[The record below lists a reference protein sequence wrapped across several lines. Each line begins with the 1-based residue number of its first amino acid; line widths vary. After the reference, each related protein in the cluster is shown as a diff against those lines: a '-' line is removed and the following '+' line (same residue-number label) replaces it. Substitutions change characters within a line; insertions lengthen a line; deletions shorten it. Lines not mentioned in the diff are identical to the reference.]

1 MLPTPFKK
9 WATRPVYS
17 KSFEIKIPFKREN
30 NVLTFVIQL
39 NNRLIFALIG
49 IFGIIAILQ
58 VSILISGKSEED
70 TTQFAQTNSV
80 TDNATKQYLEGEGLN
95 KEDTNSD
102 TNNENIDAD
111 DVEYNDVVE
120 YGYKHLSKSN
130 PISKTET
137 EDKRKIFLK
146 MKHTLISE
154 ALIENQ
160 VSRLEQL
167 SDQKMIVLNQKLSE
181 AFITVVFNQ
190 TKVEP
195 HVTAYFTGTKD
206 LKKFETALMEQAK
219 YHVPA
224 SIKLAQSAL
233 ETAYGQRIV
242 NNNYFGIKDKRGKT
256 KAITTTE
263 YYTAAEYKANKSKV
277 VSSKIIQKDGKTLY
291 KCLIK
296 DSFADYTSPW
306 ESFRAHSIFLNESK
320 RYSPLFTKGK
330 NYEDWADK
338 IGSTKYG
345 GVGYATSP
353 IYGELLKKIIKRYNL
368 DLLDY

>member
-9 WATRPVYS
+9 WATRPVFS
-17 KSFEIKIPFKREN
+17 KSIQIKIPFKKEN
-30 NVLTFVIQL
+30 NILTLVIQL
-39 NNRLIFALIG
+39 NNRLVFALIG
-49 IFGIIAILQ
+49 IFSIVAILQ
-58 VSILISGKSEED
+58 VSIMMSEKED
-70 TTQFAQTNSV
+70 QQLSQTDSA
-80 TDNATKQYLEGEGLN
+80 TENATKEYLEGEGLN
-95 KEDTNSD
+95 TE
-102 TNNENIDAD
+102 NETSNLTDNIDSE
-111 DVEYNDVVE
+111 DVEYNDVVD
-120 YGYKHLSKSN
+120 YGYKHLSKTNSL
-130 PISKTET
+130 SKTET
-137 EDKRKIFLK
+137 EDKRKDFLK
-146 MKHTLISE
+146 IKHTLISE
-154 ALIENQ
+154 TLIENQ
-160 VSRLEQL
+160 VSRLDQL
-167 SDQKMIVLNQKLSE
+167 SDKKMIVLNQKLSA
-181 AFITVVFNQ
+181 AFINIVLNQ

-195 HVTAYFTGTKD
+195 HVMAYFTGTKD
-206 LKKFETALMEQAK
+206 LKKFETALMEQTK

-242 NNNYFGIKDKRGKT
+242 NNNYFGIKDKRRKT

>member
-1 MLPTPFKK
+1 MLPIPFKK
-9 WATRPVYS
+9 WATRPVIS
-17 KSFEIKIPFKREN
+17 KELQIKIPFKKEN
-30 NVLTFVIQL
+30 NILTIHL
-39 NNRLIFALIG
+39 EINNTLIFTIIG
-49 IFGIIAILQ
+49 LFAIIAMLQ
-58 VSILISGKSEED
+58 VWILVGNKNTDSSIENSTLS
-70 TTQFAQTNSV
+70 QT
-80 TDNATKQYLEGEGLN
+80 DKETKDYLEGEGLQTSSSTS
-95 KEDTNSD
+95 E
-102 TNNENIDAD
+102 ENDEIDIESI
-111 DVEYNDVVE
+111 EYNDVVE

-130 PISKTET
+130 ALSIPET
-137 EDKRKIFLK
+137 NDKRTAFLK
-146 MKHTLISE
+146 VKHTLISE

-160 VSRLEQL
+160 VSRLDQL
-167 SDQKMIVLNQKLSE
+167 NDKKMIILNQKLSE
-181 AFITVVFNQ
+181 AFINLVLNQ

-195 HVTAYFTGTKD
+195 HVMAYFTGVKD

-256 KAITTTE
+256 KVITTTE
-263 YYTAAEYKANKSKV
+263 YYTAAEFKANKSKIV
-277 VSSKIIQKDGKTLY
+277 NSKIIQKGGKTLY

-296 DSFADYTSPW
+296 DSFANYTSPW

-330 NYEDWADK
+330 NYEDWAEK

>member
-17 KSFEIKIPFKREN
+17 KSFTLRIPFKKEN

-49 IFGIIAILQ
+49 IFSVVAILQ
-58 VSILISGKSEED
+58 ISLLMSEKKEN
-70 TTQFAQTNSV
+70 TALQTASMADKEN
-80 TDNATKQYLEGEGLN
+80 KEYFEGEGL
-95 KEDTNSD
+95 KQS
-102 TNNENIDAD
+102 NNRENTENDEI
-111 DVEYNDVVE
+111 EYNDVVE
-120 YGYKHLSKSN
+120 YGYKHLSKSSS
-130 PISKTET
+130 PSKVEI
-137 EDKRKIFLK
+137 EDKRKEFLK
-146 MKHTLISE
+146 IKHTLISE

-160 VSRLEQL
+160 VSRLDQL
-167 SDQKMIVLNQKLSE
+167 SDKKMIVLNQKLSE
-181 AFITVVFNQ
+181 AFINTVLNH
-190 TKVEP
+190 TKVEA
-195 HVTAYFTGTKD
+195 HVLAYFTGTED

-242 NNNYFGIKDKRGKT
+242 NNNYFGIKDKKQKT

-263 YYTAAEYKANKSKV
+263 YYTPAEYKANKSKV
-277 VSSKIIQKDGKTLY
+277 VSSKIITKDGKKLY

-296 DSFADYTSPW
+296 DSFADYSSPW

-353 IYGELLKKIIKRYNL
+353 IYGELLKKIIRRYNL

>member
-17 KSFEIKIPFKREN
+17 KSIQIRVPFKKEN
-30 NVLTFVIQL
+30 NILTLVIQL

-49 IFGIIAILQ
+49 IFSIIAILQ
-58 VSILISGKSEED
+58 VSILMSGKEETQLAKTNTLTD
-70 TTQFAQTNSV
+70 T
-80 TDNATKQYLEGEGLN
+80 ATKEYLEGEGLTAN
-95 KEDTNSD
+95 STTDENTN
-102 TNNENIDAD
+102 EAD
-111 DVEYNDVVE
+111 NDEVEYNDVVE
-120 YGYKHLSKSN
+120 YGYKHLSKTNSL
-130 PISKTET
+130 PKVET
-137 EDKRKIFLK
+137 EDKRKSFLK
-146 MKHTLISE
+146 AKHTLISE
-154 ALIENQ
+154 ALIANQ
-160 VSRLEQL
+160 VSRLDQL
-167 SDQKMIVLNQKLSE
+167 SDKKMIELNQKLSD
-181 AFITVVFNQ
+181 AFITIVFNQ

-195 HVTAYFTGTKD
+195 HVMAYFTGTKD

-277 VSSKIIQKDGKTLY
+277 VSSKIIKKDGKTLY

-330 NYEDWADK
+330 DYEDWADK

>member
-9 WATRPVYS
+9 WVTRPLYA
-17 KSFEIKIPFKREN
+17 KSFQIPVPFKKDKS
-30 NVLTFVIQL
+30 VITFTIQL

-49 IFGIIAILQ
+49 IFSIVAILQ
-58 VSILISGKSEED
+58 VSILMSEKD
-70 TTQFAQTNSV
+70 NQQLAQTNTT
-80 TDNATKQYLEGEGLN
+80 TDNATKEYLEGEGLN
-95 KEDTNSD
+95 KQTENEDADKEDIN
-102 TNNENIDAD
+102 AD
-111 DVEYNDVVE
+111 DVEYNDVVD
-120 YGYKHLSKSN
+120 YGYRHLSKSN
-130 PISKTET
+130 SLSKTET
-137 EDKRKIFLK
+137 EDKRKNFLK
-146 MKHTLISE
+146 IKHTLISE
-154 ALIENQ
+154 ALIANQ
-160 VSRLEQL
+160 VSRLDQL
-167 SDQKMIVLNQKLSE
+167 SDKKMIVLNQKLSE
-181 AFITVVFNQ
+181 AFITIVLNQ
-190 TKVEP
+190 TKVEA
-195 HVTAYFTGTKD
+195 HVMAYFTGTKD

-277 VSSKIIQKDGKTLY
+277 VSSKIIQKGGKTLY

-296 DSFADYTSPW
+296 DSFADYQSPW

>member
-17 KSFEIKIPFKREN
+17 KSIQIRIPFKKEN

-49 IFGIIAILQ
+49 ILSIVAIFQ
-58 VSILISGKSEED
+58 VSILMSEKDNKQIS
-70 TTQFAQTNSV
+70 QTNTS
-80 TDNATKQYLEGEGLN
+80 TDNATKEYLEGEGLD
-95 KEDTNSD
+95 K
-102 TNNENIDAD
+102 NENSTINVTDEFD
-111 DVEYNDVVE
+111 SDEVEYNDVVE

-137 EDKRKIFLK
+137 EDKRKNFLK

-181 AFITVVFNQ
+181 AFITIVFNQ
-190 TKVEP
+190 TKVEN
-195 HVTAYFTGTKD
+195 HVMAYFTGTKD

-263 YYTAAEYKANKSKV
+263 YYTAAEYKQNKSKV

-296 DSFADYTSPW
+296 DSFADYVSPW

>member
-1 MLPTPFKK
+1 MLPIPFKK
-9 WATRPVYS
+9 WVTRPVYS
-17 KSFEIKIPFKREN
+17 ISITIPTSFKN
-30 NVLTFVIQL
+30 NKPVLTFSIQL
-39 NNRLIFALIG
+39 NNRLILALIG
-49 IFGIIAILQ
+49 IFSIIAVLQ
-58 VSILISGKSEED
+58 VSILVSGKDD
-70 TTQFAQTNSV
+70 TQLAQTNTS
-80 TDNATKQYLEGEGLN
+80 TENTTKEYLEGDGLEN
-95 KEDTNSD
+95 NNTDNETLDSD
-102 TNNENIDAD
+102 E
-111 DVEYNDVVE
+111 VEYNDVLD
-120 YGYKHLSKSN
+120 YGFKHLSKSN

-137 EDKRKIFLK
+137 EDKRKNFLK
-146 MKHTLISE
+146 IKHTLISE

-167 SDQKMIVLNQKLSE
+167 SDAKMILLNQKLSE
-181 AFITVVFNQ
+181 AFITIVFNQ

-195 HVTAYFTGTKD
+195 HVMAYFTGTKD

-263 YYTAAEYKANKSKV
+263 YYTAAEYKANKNKV
-277 VSSKIIQKDGKTLY
+277 VSSKIIQKGGKTLY

-296 DSFADYTSPW
+296 DSFADYHSPW

>member
-1 MLPTPFKK
+1 MLPTPSKK
-9 WATRPVYS
+9 WATRSVFS
-17 KSFEIKIPFKREN
+17 KKIQIRIPFKKEN
-30 NVLTFVIQL
+30 NILTFVIQL
-39 NNRLIFALIG
+39 NNRLVFALIG
-49 IFGIIAILQ
+49 IFGIVAVLQ
-58 VSILISGKSEED
+58 VSILMSEKD
-70 TTQFAQTNSV
+70 TIQVAQTN
-80 TDNATKQYLEGEGLN
+80 TDTENETKEYLEGEGLN
-95 KEDTNSD
+95 K
-102 TNNENIDAD
+102 NENTNLDVTDEIDSD
-111 DVEYNDVVE
+111 EVEYNDVVD

-130 PISKTET
+130 SVSKTET
-137 EDKRKIFLK
+137 EDKRKNFLK
-146 MKHTLISE
+146 IKHTLISE

-160 VSRLEQL
+160 VSRLDQL
-167 SDQKMIVLNQKLSE
+167 SDKKMIVLNQKLSE
-181 AFITVVFNQ
+181 SFITIVLNQ
-190 TKVEP
+190 IKVEN
-195 HVTAYFTGTKD
+195 HVMTYFTGTKD

-263 YYTAAEYKANKSKV
+263 YYTAAEYKANKSKIV
-277 VSSKIIQKDGKTLY
+277 KSKIIQKDGKTLY

-296 DSFADYTSPW
+296 DSFVDYVSPW

>member
-1 MLPTPFKK
+1 MLPIPFKK
-9 WATRPVYS
+9 WATRPVYY
-17 KSFEIKIPFKREN
+17 KKIQIPVPFKKDAFIGFT
-30 NVLTFVIQL
+30 VHL
-39 NNRLIFALIG
+39 NNRLILALIG
-49 IFGIIAILQ
+49 IFGIVAILQ
-58 VSILISGKSEED
+58 VSILTMNKEEN
-70 TTQFAQTNSV
+70 QLAQTNTA
-80 TDNATKQYLEGEGLN
+80 TDNTTKKYLEGDGLGN
-95 KEDTNSD
+95 NNTD
-102 TNNENIDAD
+102 TNNEKTDSD
-111 DVEYNDVVE
+111 DVEYNDVLA
-120 YGYKHLSKSN
+120 YGFKHLSKSN

-137 EDKRKIFLK
+137 EDKRKDFLK
-146 MKHTLISE
+146 IKHTLISE

-160 VSRLEQL
+160 VSRLGQL
-167 SDQKMIVLNQKLSE
+167 SDEKMMLLNQKLSK
-181 AFITVVFNQ
+181 AFITIVFNQ
-190 TKVEP
+190 TKVEA
-195 HVTAYFTGTKD
+195 HVMAYFTGTKD
-206 LKKFETALMEQAK
+206 LKKFETALMEQTK

-263 YYTAAEYKANKSKV
+263 YYTKAEYKANKSKI
-277 VSSKIIQKDGKTLY
+277 VSSKIIKKGGKTLY

>member
-1 MLPTPFKK
+1 MLPIPFKK
-9 WATRPVYS
+9 WATRPVIS
-17 KSFEIKIPFKREN
+17 KELQIKIPFKKEN
-30 NVLTFVIQL
+30 NILTLHLEI
-39 NNRLIFALIG
+39 NKLIFTIIG
-49 IFGIIAILQ
+49 LLTIIAMLQ
-58 VSILISGKSEED
+58 VSILMSNK
-70 TTQFAQTNSV
+70 N
-80 TDNATKQYLEGEGLN
+80 TKNESNENFNLSQNDKETKEYLEGDGIN
-95 KEDTNSD
+95 KNTLTTNETD
-102 TNNENIDAD
+102 EIDLETI
-111 DVEYNDVVE
+111 EYTDVVE
-120 YGYKHLSKSN
+120 YGYKHLSKSSTLST
-130 PISKTET
+130 PET
-137 EDKRKIFLK
+137 NDKRKNFLK
-146 MKHTLISE
+146 IKHTLISE

-160 VSRLEQL
+160 VSRLDQL
-167 SDQKMIVLNQKLSE
+167 NDKKMIVLNQKLSE
-181 AFITVVFNQ
+181 SFITIVLNQ

-195 HVTAYFTGTKD
+195 HVMAYFTGTKD

-263 YYTAAEYKANKSKV
+263 YYTAAEYRANKSKV

-291 KCLIK
+291 KCLIR
-296 DSFADYTSPW
+296 DSFADYVSPW

>member
-9 WATRPVYS
+9 WATRPVIS
-17 KSFEIKIPFKREN
+17 KELQIKIPFKKEN
-30 NVLTFVIQL
+30 NILTLHLEI
-39 NNRLIFALIG
+39 NNRLIFTIIG
-49 IFGIIAILQ
+49 LLAIVAVLQ
-58 VSILISGKSEED
+58 VSILMSNKNTETGTESNENFNLSENDKE
-70 TTQFAQTNSV
+70 
-80 TDNATKQYLEGEGLN
+80 TKKYLEGDGISQN
-95 KEDTNSD
+95 TSTTNETD
-102 TNNENIDAD
+102 EIENI
-111 DVEYNDVVE
+111 EYTDVVE
-120 YGYKHLSKSN
+120 YGYRHLSKSSTLSA
-130 PISKTET
+130 PET
-137 EDKRKIFLK
+137 NDKRKDFLK
-146 MKHTLISE
+146 VKHTLISE

-160 VSRLEQL
+160 VSRLDQL
-167 SDQKMIVLNQKLSE
+167 NDKKMIVLNQKLSE
-181 AFITVVFNQ
+181 AFITIVLNQ

-195 HVTAYFTGTKD
+195 HVMAYFTGTKD

-242 NNNYFGIKDKRGKT
+242 NNNYFGIKEKRGKT

-277 VSSKIIQKDGKTLY
+277 VNSKIIQKDGKTLY

>member
-9 WATRPVYS
+9 WATRPLFSRSIQIRV
-17 KSFEIKIPFKREN
+17 PFKKEN
-30 NVLTFVIQL
+30 NILTFVIQL
-39 NNRLIFALIG
+39 NNRLVFALIG
-49 IFGIIAILQ
+49 IFSVVAILQ
-58 VSILISGKSEED
+58 VSILISNKDEKQLPPTE
-70 TTQFAQTNSV
+70 TLTE
-80 TDNATKQYLEGEGLN
+80 NATKEYLEGDGLKLEEN
-95 KEDTNSD
+95 QK
-102 TNNENIDAD
+102 NNENIDAD
-111 DVEYNDVVE
+111 DVEYNDVVD

-130 PISKTET
+130 SLSKTET
-137 EDKRKIFLK
+137 EDKRKNFLK
-146 MKHTLISE
+146 VKHTLISKT
-154 ALIENQ
+154 LIENQ
-160 VSRLEQL
+160 VSRLDLL
-167 SDQKMIVLNQKLSE
+167 SDKKMIVLNQKLSE
-181 AFITVVFNQ
+181 AFITIVFNQ
-190 TKVEP
+190 TKVES
-195 HVTAYFTGTKD
+195 HVMKYFTGIKD
-206 LKKFETALMEQAK
+206 LKKFETALMEQTK

-263 YYTAAEYKANKSKV
+263 YYTAAEYKANKSKI
-277 VSSKIIQKDGKTLY
+277 VSSKMIKKDGKTLY

-296 DSFADYTSPW
+296 DSFADYQSPW

-330 NYEDWADK
+330 NYADWADK

-353 IYGELLKKIIKRYNL
+353 IYGGLLKKIIKRYNL

>member
-1 MLPTPFKK
+1 MLPIPFKK
-9 WATRPVYS
+9 WVTRPVYS
-17 KSFEIKIPFKREN
+17 ISITIPTSFRKNKP
-30 NVLTFVIQL
+30 VLTLSIQL

-49 IFGIIAILQ
+49 IFTIVAILQ
-58 VSILISGKSEED
+58 VSILISEKGDKQLANVDGITEN
-70 TTQFAQTNSV
+70 TT
-80 TDNATKQYLEGEGLN
+80 KEYLEGNGLN
-95 KEDTNSD
+95 ENNSNQ
-102 TNNENIDAD
+102 NNEVNGDEI
-111 DVEYNDVVE
+111 EYNDVVD
-120 YGYKHLSKSN
+120 YGYKHLSKSSS
-130 PISKTET
+130 ISKTET
-137 EDKRKIFLK
+137 EDKRKKFLK
-146 MKHTLISE
+146 IKHTFISE

-160 VSRLEQL
+160 VSRLDQL
-167 SDQKMIVLNQKLSE
+167 NDQKMIILNQKLSK
-181 AFITVVFNQ
+181 AFITIVLNQ
-190 TKVEP
+190 TKVET
-195 HVTAYFTGTKD
+195 HVMAYFTGTKD

-263 YYTAAEYKANKSKV
+263 YYTKAEYKANKSKI
-277 VSSKIIQKDGKTLY
+277 VSSKLIQKNGKTLY

-296 DSFADYTSPW
+296 DSFADYVSPW
-306 ESFRAHSIFLNESK
+306 ESFRAHSIFLNKSK

>member
-17 KSFEIKIPFKREN
+17 KSIQIKIPFKKEN
-30 NVLTFVIQL
+30 NILTLVIQL
-39 NNRLIFALIG
+39 NNRLVFALIG
-49 IFGIIAILQ
+49 IFSIIAVLQ
-58 VSILISGKSEED
+58 VSILMSGKDD
-70 TTQFAQTNSV
+70 TQLAQTS
-80 TDNATKQYLEGEGLN
+80 TLTENATKEYLEGEGLN
-95 KEDTNSD
+95 KETSSD
-102 TNNENIDAD
+102 TNTDNIDND
-111 DVEYNDVVE
+111 DVEYNDVVD

-130 PISKTET
+130 SISKTET
-137 EDKRKIFLK
+137 EDKRKNFLK
-146 MKHTLISE
+146 VKHTLISE
-154 ALIENQ
+154 ALIDNQ

-167 SDQKMIVLNQKLSE
+167 SDKKMIELNQKLSE

-195 HVTAYFTGTKD
+195 HVMAYFTGTKD

-263 YYTAAEYKANKSKV
+263 YYTAAEYKANKSKI

>member
-17 KSFEIKIPFKREN
+17 KSFEIRIPFKKEN
-30 NVLTFVIQL
+30 NILTFVIQL

-49 IFGIIAILQ
+49 IFSVVAILQ
-58 VSILISGKSEED
+58 VSILMSKKDEQQV
-70 TTQFAQTNSV
+70 TQTNTL
-80 TDNATKQYLEGEGLN
+80 TDNATKEYLEGEGI
-95 KEDTNSD
+95 KEDTKNN
-102 TNNENIDAD
+102 TNTDNINNDE
-111 DVEYNDVVE
+111 VEYNDVVD
-120 YGYKHLSKSN
+120 YGYQHLSKSN
-130 PISKTET
+130 SLSKTET
-137 EDKRKIFLK
+137 EDKRKDFLK
-146 MKHTLISE
+146 IKHTLISE

-160 VSRLEQL
+160 VSRLDQL
-167 SDQKMIVLNQKLSE
+167 SDKKMIILNQKLSE
-181 AFITVVFNQ
+181 AFITIVLNQ
-190 TKVEP
+190 TKVEA
-195 HVTAYFTGTKD
+195 HVMAYFTGTKD

-277 VSSKIIQKDGKTLY
+277 VSSKVIQKDGKTLY

-296 DSFADYTSPW
+296 DSFADYVSPW

>member
-17 KSFEIKIPFKREN
+17 KSIQIKIPFKKEN
-30 NVLTFVIQL
+30 NILTLVIQL
-39 NNRLIFALIG
+39 NNRLVFALIG
-49 IFGIIAILQ
+49 IFSIIAVLQ
-58 VSILISGKSEED
+58 VSILMSGKDD
-70 TTQFAQTNSV
+70 TQLAQTS
-80 TDNATKQYLEGEGLN
+80 TLTENATKEYLEGEGLN
-95 KEDTNSD
+95 KETSSD
-102 TNNENIDAD
+102 TNTDNIDND
-111 DVEYNDVVE
+111 DVEYTDVVD

-130 PISKTET
+130 SISKTET
-137 EDKRKIFLK
+137 EDKRKNFLK
-146 MKHTLISE
+146 VKHTLISE
-154 ALIENQ
+154 ALIDNQ

-167 SDQKMIVLNQKLSE
+167 SDKKMIELNQKLSE

-195 HVTAYFTGTKD
+195 HVMAYFTGTKD

-263 YYTAAEYKANKSKV
+263 YYTAAEYKANKSKI

>member
-17 KSFEIKIPFKREN
+17 KSFEVKIPFKKEN

-39 NNRLIFALIG
+39 NNRLILVLIG
-49 IFGIIAILQ
+49 IFSIVAILQ
-58 VSILISGKSEED
+58 VSLLMSNKEQKETLHTASITER
-70 TTQFAQTNSV
+70 
-80 TDNATKQYLEGEGLN
+80 ATKEYLEGEGL
-95 KEDTNSD
+95 T
-102 TNNENIDAD
+102 NENSETVDVSD
-111 DVEYNDVVE
+111 DEVEYNDVVE
-120 YGYKHLSKSN
+120 YGFKHLSKSN
-130 PISKTET
+130 QPSKIET
-137 EDKRKIFLK
+137 EDKRKEFLK
-146 MKHTLISE
+146 IKHTLISE
-154 ALIENQ
+154 ALITNQ
-160 VSRLEQL
+160 VSRLDQL
-167 SDQKMIVLNQKLSE
+167 NDKRMIALNQKLSE
-181 AFITVVFNQ
+181 AFITIVLQQ

-195 HVTAYFTGTKD
+195 HVMEYFTGTKD

-242 NNNYFGIKDKRGKT
+242 NNNYFGIKDKKRQT

-263 YYTAAEYKANKSKV
+263 YYTPAEYEANKSKV
-277 VSSKIIQKDGKTLY
+277 VSSERIKKDGKILY

-296 DSFADYTSPW
+296 DSFADYASPW

-353 IYGELLKKIIKRYNL
+353 IYGELLKKIIRRYNL

>member
-9 WATRPVYS
+9 WATRSVYS
-17 KSFEIKIPFKREN
+17 KTFEIRIPFKKEDQFIKF
-30 NVLTFVIQL
+30 TIQL
-39 NNRLIFALIG
+39 DNRLIMALIG
-49 IFGIIAILQ
+49 IFSVVAILQ
-58 VSILISGKSEED
+58 VSILSSEKNEQNE
-70 TTQFAQTNSV
+70 TQTVSSTENE
-80 TDNATKQYLEGEGLN
+80 TKKYLEGEGLEN
-95 KEDTNSD
+95 TITTDSNEQ
-102 TNNENIDAD
+102 NNTVIDD
-111 DVEYNDVVE
+111 EDVEYTDVVD

-130 PISKTET
+130 PVSQTET
-137 EDKRKIFLK
+137 EDKRKNFLK
-146 MKHTLISE
+146 VKHTLISE

-160 VSRLEQL
+160 VSRLDQL
-167 SDQKMIVLNQKLSE
+167 SDKKMIVLNQQLSE
-181 AFITVVFNQ
+181 AFINTVLNH
-190 TKVEP
+190 TKVES
-195 HVTAYFTGTKD
+195 HVMAYFTGTKD
-206 LKKFETALMEQAK
+206 LKKFETALMEQTK

-263 YYTAAEYKANKSKV
+263 YYTAAEFKANKSKV

-330 NYEDWADK
+330 NYADWADK